1 MNPNLQPSNSQSRR
15 RGVLGASSLPP
26 YHPDY
31 REGDQNVY
39 NRDEGDEGSDDQEP
53 APRGKLH
60 VRRGSEGYEVRP
72 EGREEMLRQYLAEL
86 GEEPGRYI
94 RYIPEPESEESTSE
108 DDIPLARRREM
119 IGQQ

>member
-1 MNPNLQPSNSQSRR
+1 
-15 RGVLGASSLPP
+15 
-26 YHPDY
+26 
-31 REGDQNVY
+31 
-39 NRDEGDEGSDDQEP
+39 
-53 APRGKLH
+53 
-60 VRRGSEGYEVRP
+60 
-72 EGREEMLRQYLAEL
+72 MLRQYLAEL